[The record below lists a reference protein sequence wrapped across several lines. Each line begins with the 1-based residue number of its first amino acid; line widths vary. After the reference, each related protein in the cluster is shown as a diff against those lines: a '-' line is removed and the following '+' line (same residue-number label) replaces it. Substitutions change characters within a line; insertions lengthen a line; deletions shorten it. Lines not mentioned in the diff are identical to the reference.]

1 MDPVLALH
9 RIGYLLE
16 RDRAPHYRSRA
27 FRRAA
32 EKVRALGEAKI
43 RELRDAGALLELP
56 DIGEVTAEVID
67 QALAGSVPSYLA
79 NLEAAWAARPKSP
92 SFALRR
98 SLRGDFHVHTNWSDG
113 SSPLE
118 LMAETALAMGHHY
131 VAITD
136 HSPRLAVARGLSPE
150 RLVAQ
155 IEQIEAINRQLAPFR
170 VLSGIEVD
178 ILEDGAL
185 DQDPDLLARL
195 DVVIGSAHSKL
206 RMPAE
211 LMTAR
216 LIRAIENPHLDI
228 VGHLTGRILV
238 GRGRPES
245 TFDAERV
252 LRACV
257 LHGKA
262 IEINSRPER
271 LDPPHRILRLA
282 SEMGCTF
289 AINTDAHSPGQLEWL
304 ENGSDRAFE
313 CGIGADR
320 VVNTWY
326 LDDLERWTRRH
337 AER

>member
-1 MDPVLALH
+1 M
-9 RIGYLLE
+9 
-16 RDRAPHYRSRA
+16 
-27 FRRAA
+27 
-32 EKVRALGEAKI
+32 
-43 RELRDAGALLELP
+43 
-56 DIGEVTAEVID
+56 
-67 QALAGSVPSYLA
+67 
-79 NLEAAWAARPKSP
+79 
-92 SFALRR
+92 
-98 SLRGDFHVHTNWSDG
+98 
-113 SSPLE
+113 
-118 LMAETALAMGHHY
+118 
-131 VAITD
+131 
-136 HSPRLAVARGLSPE
+136 
-150 RLVAQ
+150 
-155 IEQIEAINRQLAPFR
+155 
-170 VLSGIEVD
+170 
-178 ILEDGAL
+178 
-185 DQDPDLLARL
+185 
-195 DVVIGSAHSKL
+195 VIGSAHSKL

-245 TFDAERV
+245 TFDAEQV